1 MIHKQHYF
9 AWVREKNLSRAR
21 TCLRSAIRTV
31 ASAMS
36 APFRPFSETLYLE
49 TRRLLEN
56 AEENAER
63 GQTGGDLPWTANSN
77 KMIPLEQIQALLLLA
92 HYELLCVDEHEA
104 MLTAGRVFRLVQMT
118 RLYSVDKPDVS
129 TTTAEAFVEAEA
141 KRRTFWLAFILD
153 RFLCSRDELP
163 LTLNEEMVCLIIRPA
178 PGTHT
183 LLVDPLLQRY

>member
-1 MIHKQHYF
+1 MIQKQRYF
-9 AWVREKNLSRAR
+9 AWVREDNLSRAR
-21 TCLRSAIRTV
+21 TCLRSAVRTV
-31 ASAMS
+31 ASAIS
-36 APFRPFSETLYLE
+36 APFRPFSDTLYDE
-49 TRRLLEN
+49 TRHLLEN

-63 GQTGGDLPWTANSN
+63 GQTGVDLPWVANSN

-129 TTTAEAFVEAEA
+129 IATAEAFVEAES
-141 KRRTFWLAFILD
+141 KRRTFWLAFTLD

-163 LTLNEEMVCLIIRPA
+163 LTLNEEIV
-178 PGTHT
+178 
-183 LLVDPLLQRY
+183 